1 MVSLYGAYTS
11 DQYDWGSAGAT
22 LGVTHVTK
30 TSGTVQDAVTYPAY
44 AVVNAS
50 AYVTRGPYTAE
61 LNVDNLFDKLY
72 FTPDA
77 DTYANLGALPGKGRE
92 WRVTLK
98 RTF

>member
-1 MVSLYGAYTS
+1 
-11 DQYDWGSAGAT
+11 
-22 LGVTHVTK
+22 
-30 TSGTVQDAVTYPAY
+30 VQNAVRYPAY
-44 AVVNAS
+44 SVVNGS

-61 LNVDNLFDKLY
+61 LNVDNLFDKFY